1 VRGTHLFYF
10 KTIAAGI
17 LFPRR
22 KCLSGITR
30 VSLVNIVRSKM
41 DISPSPS
48 IILKK
53 KSIYLYI
60 SSKHLRVRSCVI
72 IIIIA
77 GRRGGVYLSY
87 RDLQLYCSRPVIG
100 LLEVFLLCF
109 SSCYSRCTPSSHRN
123 KGRRRVRERSIPR
136 NKRSRK
142 RNKNN
147 KLREFLAETSS
158 SSDVG
163 LFMNELSSTRK
174 LNRHSGSIR
183 LQYIIFFS
191 VL

>member
-1 VRGTHLFYF
+1 
-10 KTIAAGI
+10 
-17 LFPRR
+17 
-22 KCLSGITR
+22 
-30 VSLVNIVRSKM
+30 
-41 DISPSPS
+41 
-48 IILKK
+48 
-53 KSIYLYI
+53 
-60 SSKHLRVRSCVI
+60 VRSCVI
-72 IIIIA
+72 IIT

-109 SSCYSRCTPSSHRN
+109 SSCYSRCTLSLHGN
-123 KGRRRVRERSIPR
+123 KGRRIVWERSIPR

-147 KLREFLAETSS
+147 KLREFLVETSS

-163 LFMNELSSTRK
+163 LFMNELSSKRK

-183 LQYIIFFS
+183 SQYIILFS
-191 VL
+191 VFITNNREIYISIGMPVVRVLYIIIMYNRWRFYSAMIIFIYFCIFRVRPILYYY

>member
-1 VRGTHLFYF
+1 MCY
-10 KTIAAGI
+10 
-17 LFPRR
+17 
-22 KCLSGITR
+22 
-30 VSLVNIVRSKM
+30 
-41 DISPSPS
+41 
-48 IILKK
+48 
-53 KSIYLYI
+53 
-60 SSKHLRVRSCVI
+60 I
-72 IIIIA
+72 IIIT

-109 SSCYSRCTPSSHRN
+109 SSCYSRCCTPSLHSN
-123 KGRRRVRERSIPR
+123 KGRQRVRESWSMPR

-147 KLREFLAETSS
+147 KLREFLVETSS

-183 LQYIIFFS
+183 SQYIIFFS